1 MKRKQFVKFGVLFF
15 AIIFLLIAVI
25 IIGRSVHLAKSNIE
39 NVKINLGSSE
49 AYSQEELQAA
59 ADVILEEISSWNS
72 VKKVYAISYCCDEST
87 PDNEN
92 YCRGFISTEYV
103 HCVVF
108 DSSFKTSGSA
118 LSEGFNPDSVYDG
131 WHWIVVK
138 DENNEWKLLDWGY

>member
-1 MKRKQFVKFGVLFF
+1 MKRNQILK
-15 AIIFLLIAVI
+15 ISISFLVIVFILVVGILYGREVGILNNNIADTKVD
-25 IIGRSVHLAKSNIE
+25 
-39 NVKINLGSSE
+39 LGTSE
-49 AYSQEELQAA
+49 IYSEEDLQAA
-59 ADVILEEISSWNS
+59 ADVILAEVSNWNS

-87 PDNEN
+87 PNLDN
-92 YCRGFISTEYV
+92 YCGSFISTEYA

>member
-15 AIIFLLIAVI
+15 AITFLLIAVI
-25 IIGRSVHLAKSNIE
+25 IIGRSVHLTKSNIAD
-39 NVKINLGSSE
+39 VKINLGSSE

-59 ADVILEEISSWNS
+59 VDVILAEVSNWYS
-72 VKKVYAISYCCDEST
+72 VKKVYMLSYCCDEST

>member
-1 MKRKQFVKFGVLFF
+1 MKRKQFVKFSVLFF
-15 AIIFLLIAVI
+15 AITFLLIVVI
-25 IIGRSVHLAKSNIE
+25 IIGRSVHLTKSNIAD
-39 NVKINLGSSE
+39 VKINLGSSE

-72 VKKVYAISYCCDEST
+72 VKKVYAISYCCDKST
-87 PDNEN
+87 PNPEN
-92 YCRGFISTEYV
+92 YCGSFISMEYA

-108 DSSFKTSGSA
+108 ESSFKTSGSA
-118 LSEGFNPDSVYDG
+118 WSEGFNPDSVYDG